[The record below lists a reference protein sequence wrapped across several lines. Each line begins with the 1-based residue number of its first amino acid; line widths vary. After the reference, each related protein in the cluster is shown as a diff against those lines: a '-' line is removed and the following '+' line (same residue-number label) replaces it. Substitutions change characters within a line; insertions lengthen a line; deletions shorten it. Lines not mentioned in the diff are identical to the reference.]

1 VSGFESATVP
11 AEALFIEGNEI
22 LLIFPSVADAEASLE
37 AIDVEEGTYPAAYG
51 PEGEPYDIRA
61 EGPWV
66 RITRGE
72 GPNRPG
78 ELKGLLCSYLEGCE
92 DPADADETLDAL
104 VARAW
109 AIEHD
114 HWQRCDAAEARAEMP
129 IWAIVIVILVAVA
142 GLYYALR

>member
-1 VSGFESATVP
+1 MSGFESARVP
-11 AEALFIEGNEI
+11 AEALFIEGDEI
-22 LLIFPSVADAEASLE
+22 LLIYPSVRDAEASLE

-72 GPNRPG
+72 GPNRPD
-78 ELKGLLCSYLEGCE
+78 ELKGLLCRYLEGCE
-92 DPADADETLDAL
+92 DPADADESLDEL
-104 VARAW
+104 VARSW
-109 AIEHD
+109 AIERD
-114 HWQRCDAAEARAEMP
+114 HWQRCRDDDRAGTP
-129 IWAIVIVILVAVA
+129 PWVYAIVILLAVA